1 MYCTYIDLIDPMTQ
15 KARVEALLPLAPLDF
30 QVLTLLADREL
41 HGYAI
46 IQAAMDAFPG
56 QPILEIGSLYR
67 IIARMLDQKLI
78 REVNAPAESATDQ
91 RVRRFYTTTDLG
103 RAVVRAEAT
112 RLRALLASPATLRLL
127 RTTR

>member
-1 MYCTYIDLIDPMTQ
+1 MTS
-15 KARVEALLPLAPLDF
+15 KRRAAEFLPLAPLDF

-46 IQAAMDAFPG
+46 IQAANEAFPG
-56 QPILEIGSLYR
+56 QPTLEIGSLYR
-67 IIARMLDQKLI
+67 IIARMLDHKLL
-78 REVNAPAESATDQ
+78 REVDGQAAHTVDQ

-103 RAVVRAEAT
+103 RAAVRAEAD

-127 RTTR
+127 RASR